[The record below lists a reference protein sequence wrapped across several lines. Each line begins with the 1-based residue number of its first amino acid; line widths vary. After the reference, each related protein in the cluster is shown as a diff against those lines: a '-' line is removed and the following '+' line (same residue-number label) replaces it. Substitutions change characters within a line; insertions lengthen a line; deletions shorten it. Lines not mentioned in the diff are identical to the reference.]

1 MGGIVKIGSGH
12 NRIDFTACLTTS
24 NTVIEACGFS
34 GIPFGLAIVQF
45 LVALVVFL
53 FLDI

>member
-1 MGGIVKIGSGH
+1 MKIGSGH

-34 GIPFGLAIVQF
+34 GISSGPAMVQF
-45 LVALVVFL
+45 LAALML
-53 FLDI
+53 FPFQDI